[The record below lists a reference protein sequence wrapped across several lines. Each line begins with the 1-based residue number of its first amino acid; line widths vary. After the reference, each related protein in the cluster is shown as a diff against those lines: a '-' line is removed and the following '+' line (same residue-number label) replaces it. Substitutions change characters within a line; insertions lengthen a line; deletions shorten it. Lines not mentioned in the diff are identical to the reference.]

1 MEYYLHKVIL
11 EKQEHKTNR
20 LINSSSPY
28 LRQHAHNPVDWFE
41 WGEEAFEKAQSENKL
56 MLISI
61 GYSAC
66 HWCHVMAHESF
77 EDEET
82 AAIMNEHFVCVKVDR
97 EELPDVDQIYMDA
110 CQLVNGSG
118 GWPLNA
124 FALPDKRPIHALT
137 YLPKVQWQKLL
148 VNLANLWHNNE
159 TSAYEYAEKL
169 SAGIVNMSLPP
180 TAHYTETADYHSQ
193 VLEQFESQYDLEY
206 GGHDRAPKF
215 PLPNNQWYLLQH
227 AQLYISESALKMV
240 AHTLTQMYLGGIH
253 DTVGGGFARY
263 SVDKKWFAPHFEKM
277 LYDNAQLIGVYAYA
291 YAICDRYDFKQIAY
305 KTIQFC
311 ENELKSKQGL
321 MYSAFDADSE
331 GIEGLYY
338 TYTYEELL
346 EVLGEDT
353 VFFSQY
359 FQCQREGNWEE
370 GRNILYAIDTIKKA
384 AADYEMT
391 PDLFESM
398 INNCLKKLKT
408 YREKRVGPGLDDKC
422 ILSWNALYL
431 KGLAQAGRYLKDA
444 TIIKTAIE
452 LEKNIDKHFNNN
464 GQWMRIVSNGAN
476 KIPAFLEDFA
486 SLIDAYIELY
496 QSSFNESYLKKA
508 FSLCEQCITFFHD
521 SEKGFFKFSSG
532 EELITPKYDTS
543 DDVINSGNSI
553 MAHNLFKLSW
563 YFDRSEWREMSLKL
577 LHGIL
582 PMIERSAP
590 WYSNWASLMNIVNT
604 GMHQIIVSGPEDWKN
619 QFFPDEYLLR
629 PNAILGYAGITSDIP
644 LFDHKYFREQALL
657 YICINQT
664 CKAPEPYGQ

>member
-1 MEYYLHKVIL
+1 M

-41 WGEEAFEKAQSENKL
+41 WGEAAFEKAQSENKL
-56 MLISI
+56 LLVSI

-82 AAIMNEHFVCVKVDR
+82 AAIMNKHFVCVKVDR

-148 VNLANLWHNNE
+148 ANLSNLWQNNE
-159 TSAYEYAEKL
+159 ASAYEYAEKL

-180 TAHYTETADYHSQ
+180 SSAFSETADFHTQ
-193 VLEQFESQYDLEY
+193 VLGQYESQYDMEY

-227 AQLYISESALKMV
+227 AQLYQSESANKMV

-253 DTVGGGFARY
+253 DAVGGGFARY

-291 YAICDRYDFKQIAY
+291 SAISGRKDFKQIAY

-311 ENELKSKQGL
+311 ERELKGKHGL

-331 GIEGLYY
+331 GVEGLYY
-338 TYTYEELL
+338 TYTYDELS
-346 EVLGEDT
+346 EVLGDDT
-353 VFFSQY
+353 IFFTQY
-359 FQCQREGNWEE
+359 FQCQRDGNWEE
-370 GRNILYAIDTIKKA
+370 GRNILYAIDTIEKA
-384 AADYEMT
+384 AANYEMT
-391 PDLFESM
+391 PELFETM
-398 INNCLKKLKT
+398 INTCLEKLKS

-431 KGLAQAGRYLKDA
+431 KGLAQAGRFLRDE
-444 TIIKTAIE
+444 TIVKTAIE
-452 LEKNIDKHFNNN
+452 LEKNIDKHFNTHE
-464 GQWMRIVSNGAN
+464 QWMRIASKGAN
-476 KIPAFLEDFA
+476 KIPAFLEDYA
-486 SLIDAYIELY
+486 SLIDGYIELY
-496 QSSFNESYLKKA
+496 QSSFEETYLKKA
-508 FSLCEQCITFFHD
+508 YALCELCLTKFYDQ
-521 SEKGFFKFSSG
+521 EKGFFKFSSG
-532 EELITPKYDTS
+532 EQLITPKYDTS
-543 DDVINSGNSI
+543 DDVINSGNSM

-563 YFDRSEWREMSLKL
+563 YFDRSEWRDMAIKL
-577 LHGIL
+577 LQGIL

-590 WYSNWASLMNIVNT
+590 WYSNWASLMNMVNT
-604 GMHQIIVSGPEDWKN
+604 GMQQIIVSRPEERKKE
-619 QFFPDEYLLR
+619 FLPDEYQLR
-629 PNAILGYAGITSDIP
+629 PNAILGYAGITGDIP
-644 LFDHKYFREQALL
+644 LFEHKYFREQALL

-664 CKAPEPYGQ
+664 CMAPEPYG